1 MRKRWLKLELLTID
15 EGSDARLC
23 EEGTNVNK
31 LSAVQEQ
38 IIDLLAK
45 GLTEARIAEQL
56 AISQDALTD
65 LLSSTCKE
73 LQLSD
78 RVELLL
84 YVYSERDSK

>member
-1 MRKRWLKLELLTID
+1 MTKEATLACVT
-15 EGSDARLC
+15 EGI
-23 EEGTNVNK
+23 NVNK

-56 AISQDALTD
+56 AISQDELTD
-65 LLSSTCKE
+65 ILSSTCKE